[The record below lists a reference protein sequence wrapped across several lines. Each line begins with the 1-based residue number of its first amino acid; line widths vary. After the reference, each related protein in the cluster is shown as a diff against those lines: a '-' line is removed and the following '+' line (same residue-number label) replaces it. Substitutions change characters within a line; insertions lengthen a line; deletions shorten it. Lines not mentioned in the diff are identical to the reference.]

1 VITVAEQGTLA
12 GALFS
17 LTIGYAIGSVPTA
30 GMLARLRGIDL
41 RALGSGNP
49 GANNALRTGGPGLAA
64 AVLLV
69 EASKGY
75 LAVWLGMAVGGEPGA
90 IAAGLAAIAGNV
102 FNIWYRFGGGKGLG
116 ISLGVLAAA
125 WPVALVPTVVVLVA
139 SVLASRSAGIASL
152 AGLAALVIEGVV
164 WEDTGWP
171 TGGVTANGQLLVLAL
186 GMALLMGWKHW
197 RDSPLNLE
205 YRYRTRAGA

>member
-1 VITVAEQGTLA
+1 MMTLAAQGTLA
-12 GALFS
+12 GVLLAIAL
-17 LTIGYAIGSVPTA
+17 GYVIGSVPTA
-30 GMLARLRGIDL
+30 GLLARLRGVDL
-41 RALGSGNP
+41 RAQGSGNP

-69 EASKGY
+69 EAAKGY
-75 LAVWLGMAVGGEPGA
+75 LAVSLGMAVGGEPGA
-90 IAAGLAAIAGNV
+90 IAAGLAAIGGNV
-102 FNIWYRFGGGKGLG
+102 FNIWYRFEGGKGLG

-125 WPVALVPTVVVLVA
+125 WPVALVPTVVVLVG

-152 AGLAALVIEGVV
+152 AALAALVIQGVV

-171 TGGVTANGQLLVLAL
+171 TGGVTANGQLLVLSL

-197 RDSPLNLE
+197 RDSPLNPE
-205 YRYRTRAGA
+205 YRSRTRVTA